1 MKGFEPDGILD
12 PFAPVGLNEMDSV
25 RLMNRIDKKYIFS
38 AARLPFL
45 LSRLYNSYSVLEIDN
60 IRSFSYATTY
70 FDTYDYLFFK
80 HQVTG
85 KLERNKV
92 RHRLYE
98 NTGTAFLEVK
108 KRTNTNRTI
117 KWRIKAEK
125 MPAHKIEGCPGEFV
139 NRLIPVKSDQLIPV
153 LLNNFNRITLVNA
166 VFTERVTIDYNV
178 SFTDTDTDTDSGKA
192 EFPYLAIVEIKKASH
207 SGRSEAEKV
216 LREMSVRPTGFS
228 KYCIGTAVMKDMPR
242 KNILKQKL
250 LMINKIKIEYDRSLN
265 K

>member
-25 RLMNRIDKKYIFS
+25 RLMNRIDKKYVFS
-38 AARLPFL
+38 AAKLPFL
-45 LSRLYNSYSVLEIDN
+45 LSRLYSSYSVLEIDN

-70 FDTYDYLFFK
+70 FDTDDYLFFK

-85 KLERNKV
+85 RLERNKV

-98 NTGTAFLEVK
+98 NTGAAYLEVK

-125 MPAHKIEGCPGEFV
+125 KPGPKIEGCPGEFV

-153 LLNNFNRITLVNA
+153 LLNNFNRITLVSA
-166 VFTERVTIDYNV
+166 GFTERVTIDYNV
-178 SFTDTDTDTDSGKA
+178 SFTDTNSGKA
-192 EFPYLAIVEIKKASH
+192 EFPYLAIVEIKKAFH
-207 SGRSEAEKV
+207 SGRSEAENV

-228 KYCIGTAVMKDMPR
+228 KYCIGTAVVKDVPR

-250 LMINKIKIEYDRSLN
+250 LMIDKIKIEYDRSLS
-265 K
+265 KL